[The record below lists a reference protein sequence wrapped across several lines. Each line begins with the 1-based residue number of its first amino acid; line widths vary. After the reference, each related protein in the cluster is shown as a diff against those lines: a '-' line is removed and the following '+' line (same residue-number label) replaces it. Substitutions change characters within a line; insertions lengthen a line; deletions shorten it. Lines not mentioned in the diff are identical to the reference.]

1 MSERTGAPAPVVPDQ
16 AARDLIRERLDV
28 NMLVEAGAGSGKTQS
43 LVGRMAAGIAE
54 GRYLVDHMAAVT
66 FTRKAAAE
74 LRGRFQLEL
83 EDRLRTEQDP
93 ERAGRLSGALGHLE
107 RLFAG
112 TIHAFCAHLLRERP
126 VEAGVVPGFS
136 ELDETA
142 EAELLERAWREYLD
156 RERAQGSPL
165 LQQLTDSDL
174 ALHDLDEA
182 FKDVCRHADVD
193 FPAPDGAAPDL
204 AEAWAALSG
213 KPVAMTMMRTWPFF
227 SLLSFITPQ
236 MTFAVLSTDSL
247 IIFEASCTSMMPRSS
262 E

>member
-1 MSERTGAPAPVVPDQ
+1 M
-16 AARDLIRERLDV
+16 
-28 NMLVEAGAGSGKTQS
+28 
-43 LVGRMAAGIAE
+43 
-54 GRYLVDHMAAVT
+54 T

-83 EDRLRTEQDP
+83 ENRLRKEQDP

-182 FKDVCRHADVD
+182 FKDVCRHADVSRHPGD
-193 FPAPDGAAPDL
+193 AHCDDDPLGEREL
-204 AEAWAALSG
+204 
-213 KPVAMTMMRTWPFF
+213 
-227 SLLSFITPQ
+227 Q
-236 MTFAVLSTDSL
+236 
-247 IIFEASCTSMMPRSS
+247 ASRRKTQDTRHKL
-262 E
+262 